1 MGRVGEAKLREET
14 VVSLTWLKKIDS
26 TIALQVM
33 ELINST
39 TKDGGTLGYDKPMTP
54 DQCAEFSLSLQDEI
68 QKGDS
73 YAILGSSPVGPACFA
88 VIMQSRMPNCRHIAN
103 LSKGVVHPS
112 HRGMGLVA
120 KVFREIVDFS
130 EAHDIELL
138 TLDVR
143 EGTRAHLLWETLG
156 FRSFGVLDDYAR
168 VNGVKYRGHY
178 MSQSVENLAKR
189 LRLAN

>member
-1 MGRVGEAKLREET
+1 MREE
-14 VVSLTWLKKIDS
+14 VIVSLDWLKKIDGA
-26 TIALQVM
+26 IALQIM

-39 TKDGGTLGYDKPMTP
+39 TKDGGTLGYEESMTP
-54 DQCAEFSLSLQDEI
+54 EQCAEFSLSLQDEI

-73 YAILGSSPVGPACFA
+73 YAILGSSDVGPACFA
-88 VIMQSRMPNCRHIAN
+88 VITQSRMPNCRHIAN
-103 LSKGVVHPS
+103 LSKGVVHPN

-156 FRSFGVLDDYAR
+156 FRSFGVLEDYAR

-178 MSQSVENLAKR
+178 MSQSVDHLARVIRLEN
-189 LRLAN
+189 